1 MRAKHEVLWRAK
13 TENLVEDLEAS
24 KLAIH
29 NLMQENLS
37 LQVTI
42 QQNQEESQ
50 RIQEEAKVKLEA
62 KIHQLQSQNESLIKQ
77 PQIVKLQRENA
88 SMTQENYKLRH
99 QVKVKHYF
107 WTHFERL
114 FKYLLLGSARAI
126 KRCTRSNFQSTSID
140 NSPGI

>member
-77 PQIVKLQRENA
+77 PQIAKLQRENA

-107 WTHFERL
+107 WP
-114 FKYLLLGSARAI
+114 LLKAI
-126 KRCTRSNFQSTSID
+126 
-140 NSPGI
+140 

>member
-1 MRAKHEVLWRAK
+1 MLWRAK

-62 KIHQLQSQNESLIKQ
+62 KIHQDVRFSRECSAVEDIK
-77 PQIVKLQRENA
+77 KAR
-88 SMTQENYKLRH
+88 
-99 QVKVKHYF
+99 KVAAM
-107 WTHFERL
+107 
-114 FKYLLLGSARAI
+114 ARSF
-126 KRCTRSNFQSTSID
+126 CETMEM
-140 NSPGI
+140 

>member
-1 MRAKHEVLWRAK
+1 MLWRAK

-77 PQIVKLQRENA
+77 PQIAKLQRENA

-107 WTHFERL
+107 GPHFERL

-140 NSPGI
+140 NSPRI

>member
-62 KIHQLQSQNESLIKQ
+62 KIHQLQSRNESLIKQ

-107 WTHFERL
+107 WPHF
-114 FKYLLLGSARAI
+114 
-126 KRCTRSNFQSTSID
+126 
-140 NSPGI
+140 

>member
-1 MRAKHEVLWRAK
+1 MMAEMENLRAEKVSLEESSKLAEKKFEDELAELKAQIGTLQSQIPTEAERLILDREMRAKHEVLWRAK

-62 KIHQLQSQNESLIKQ
+62 KIHQL
-77 PQIVKLQRENA
+77 
-88 SMTQENYKLRH
+88 
-99 QVKVKHYF
+99 
-107 WTHFERL
+107 
-114 FKYLLLGSARAI
+114 
-126 KRCTRSNFQSTSID
+126 
-140 NSPGI
+140 